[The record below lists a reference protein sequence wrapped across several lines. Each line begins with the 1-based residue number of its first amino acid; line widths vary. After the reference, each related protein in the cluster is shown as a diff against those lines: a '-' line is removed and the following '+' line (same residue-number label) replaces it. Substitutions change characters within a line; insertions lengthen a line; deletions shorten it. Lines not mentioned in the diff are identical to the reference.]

1 MLLTGTFSLLLV
13 VFNWLVGDFTL
24 LLCTV
29 VFLSSLVLEATRLVC
44 TAAAVGSGG
53 LAIGLISRSSAQCVL
68 GLTSTTSGPHF
79 RPLCFAWLLV
89 PILDALTVLV
99 VLAAHLLDV
108 LLVCTGDGAFERVI
122 DQSISAE
129 TMSNKFGTVASKW
142 RIYLGGFA
150 RERRRSFSE
159 GASQLLQQR
168 HSSRLGRENVRTLH
182 LRPNRG

>member
-1 MLLTGTFSLLLV
+1 MLLTGAFSLLLV

-44 TAAAVGSGG
+44 NVAAVGSGG

-122 DQSISAE
+122 VQSISE
-129 TMSNKFGTVASKW
+129 QTMSDSSIQVEDLPW
-142 RIYLGGFA
+142 RIC
-150 RERRRSFSE
+150 
-159 GASQLLQQR
+159 
-168 HSSRLGRENVRTLH
+168 SRKVKEL
-182 LRPNRG
+182 